1 MSSASVKTPQQVRL
15 WGRILSWTCSPTNRG
30 VPAGSGSWSGF
41 PWNCSSSLNNG
52 MEKGQLVTRDQV
64 IDRIWGKDVFLDT
77 DNRINAAICKI
88 RQVLKDD
95 PEQPCG
101 GGFLKRL

>member
-1 MSSASVKTPQQVRL
+1 
-15 WGRILSWTCSPTNRG
+15 
-30 VPAGSGSWSGF
+30 
-41 PWNCSSSLNNG
+41 

-95 PEQPCG
+95 PEQPWAEV
-101 GGFLKRL
+101 LKRLLFLK